1 MENDNKNQ
9 SIGFQEKGADQIYQ
23 RLFSDTKG
31 KKRFLLADEVGLGKT
46 ITASNVIDRI
56 LENNPHAV
64 TRIGYIC
71 NNLALAQE
79 NKEKLM
85 KNIKNAKPRII
96 GSDRLSLFV
105 FDYYGFYDSN
115 TKYIFN
121 ELKDHFTNDDNR
133 LLQYIYWLAPISD
146 KELLFQFKNEFQDL
160 NNWSKCLIDYKGTS
174 RRQFFETS
182 TDAYYVKRKIDK
194 YFRNNA
200 GEIERFCEC
209 VNTEWE
215 KNKNSW
221 LQDNC
226 GQLPS
231 YKQIKKISIKDP
243 VTMKLLREIVEFKG
257 YNLDLSYTENID
269 SYVKNSDIINKYML
283 EYMNCIR
290 EQIEKTNLEIYT
302 ITKQTSL
309 EDASKEGKADVQKK
323 SKVEER
329 MLAYLLS
336 PIRIGD
342 TLFLAI
348 DKIMMKWA
356 VGELSVS
363 YAEDVPDDVRSFLD
377 GLYEAVFD
385 GTVVSDEEKK
395 LISQRKRELL
405 DELKGYYDKLRSD
418 SKKYMNMRND
428 FGEFLLGDKE
438 NRNKESDLLFR
449 SMDEYTASGKENEWL
464 TYMRRMLGRF
474 AASKLNFDLMI
485 ADEIQNYSDSIT
497 QTVSSDL
504 NNAAFKLFGEDKPVL
519 LMSATPFPIYSQK
532 QEMDEPA
539 EEKDHDDS
547 ETKAPDRKQVYDTFI
562 KTVEY
567 LLPDGSIDQWKG
579 RWEEQESIKKQEVE
593 DWKKEND
600 SRHFEEYKKAVK
612 QQEAL
617 LIEANI
623 MRTERLSSGSV
634 QGLQEKNVTVPI
646 DSVLVEEIL
655 KVPKMS
661 IVLSDIQDIV
671 NKCGGEIY
679 LGGLSSASDEQEDDD
694 IFFDDFCFF
703 YKKENKK
710 MEFCSITDALFCD
723 IIDGMKIMCSKC
735 YKVTVSDWGIEDITE
750 CDDTAY
756 KDQYKKYKEKLI
768 GIGKLKSTPAIFS
781 FSKDYAFEN
790 YTESEQTSNHTI
802 DPSRKAQKLKLFAYG
817 YEETDKEKE
826 GLLYNARVKQLITTI
841 FDDERKEDDKEW
853 KEKQHKLLFI
863 PPVHASQTLSGVFE
877 GMTGVSKRLFFSRY
891 GMTTKSLSDILNY
904 EAERRQINDWENFLK
919 DRQFS
924 IPVVS
929 GGRTELV
936 WNKKQRKFFFR
947 DVDTKKETN
956 PSTVV
961 KNLFDYDVSR
971 INDNNNGSPYA
982 YTNKRNDI
990 FPRSENNISGEVQ
1003 NFCMHYFRYMTSQYS
1018 LRVLMAYVYA
1028 DGNYPPC
1035 TSLYDLIMAYG
1046 ASGCIHDVM
1055 DEYFFAIEYK
1065 EEKSIFTVSEK
1076 NKEAD
1081 IEYSFA
1087 IAHNSREKTNEENLA
1102 IKIKKFLSP
1111 FLPFQ
1116 FISTSIGQE
1125 GFDFHLYCRKIV
1137 HWTITHDPVK
1147 FEQREGRINR
1157 YHCYANRL
1165 RAETLLDKKTVWNG
1179 WDDLFSSLRAK
1190 YNDETGL
1197 IPDFVIPMQKDF
1209 PDYCNFVRE
1218 FYYYPESYEA
1228 KTLKDVLKS
1237 LGSYRA
1243 LLGRCGDYN
1252 YEDDFEKFAEEYI
1265 KNGGNISDFFINL
1278 SPLNTDSEG
1287 TVEKENA
1294 SASQNEDVSAPE
1306 EPTSPQPEETSA
1318 PEKMDT
1324 PQPEKTV
1331 DPVIDKVTEDIK
1343 DRNTVSFSKWYGDD
1357 IRANIING
1365 KKLIV
1370 GQPSNG
1376 KTLLLREAAE
1386 RNGLAGVEAVT
1397 ITDTAIPIVAE
1408 SLVQSMDMD
1417 NLRKIHLEPISHNTA
1432 ICIILDII
1440 CRKYV
1445 HRENILTYS
1454 TAEEILRTVNML
1466 RMNGLKECENN
1477 SVFHIGE
1484 ILTEYES
1491 FLKQNGLYDK
1501 ARLLQESILYLEE
1514 LHGAEKRCAEELH
1527 GYAFLDDHTPDA
1539 LETKLINLLTNNNV
1553 RTVSENGATMKDV
1566 RFFKAY
1572 GMMDEVLT
1580 IAKEIQSKNLVSGDT
1595 AIYYTDLAYVDM
1607 IKCIFGEMNIPVY
1620 FKGGISAE
1628 KDSTIRLWL
1637 SILDWW
1643 KNDCRMEYFENIL
1656 LNPVVQIP
1664 GEENTDKDAAQ
1675 ESGINEKSKSSIL
1688 KYISRNMGYL
1698 YGGHNMKALA
1708 KRFSDKGT
1716 EHNQTKKRSEDMTLE
1731 FIHDLT
1737 EIFCAGSM
1745 DRQCKRYKPS
1755 DFFFNGLMRFTEKYH
1770 IPDKEYSDLKRN
1782 IEVPL
1787 QYITCIFDFDGLYSL
1802 LSRQIKGLRLSEQ
1815 YTPDAVTVQR
1825 FTGQKTIS
1833 PAMNTYIIG
1842 LSSSLVL
1849 KKADESPLISDEEI
1863 SRLLPKDTAKKYL
1876 GSKKN
1881 AVIQDEADYLVS
1893 CMQDGGT
1900 LTVSYPYYDQS
1911 ELKIRS
1917 LSGIFE
1923 SLYKKYGNQAEL
1935 TEHNSLSFLD
1945 SAEAFDKR
1953 DSSKAL
1959 FALEKLEKEKT
1970 DRKIITD
1977 TFLRVM
1983 EETGNKKNTKTQN
1996 QNTGS
2001 EQKIKLRLSASS
2013 FDTLLNCPRKYFI
2026 ENKFGI
2032 HEEPEQETIGG
2043 WLKPNQK
2050 GTVFHNVMEE
2060 YISSFCG
2067 EEEELSA
2074 REPKETFRFDKGR
2087 FETIFERVISEYD
2100 IIPYDLPADKKQD
2113 IKEIKEVAEIYLKE
2127 LASVQQDGY
2136 VPCSVEYKFKTGQKA
2151 EDTSDLESS
2160 KVFTDQ
2166 IGGFELEYTIGFLD
2180 RVDKKTGSDGKPHF
2194 RIVDYK
2200 TGYLDKFIEDHT
2212 MILVQHYV
2220 YQKALQET
2228 LGSSGIVDGFEF
2240 IFPFDRSRSIW
2251 EYREGEFIDT
2261 GKATTVTK
2269 IIVREPDKLNEHI
2282 NSILDKYESNMKKGI
2297 CPAHDVSFNTIYPK
2311 RNAKYDKRA
2320 AVKNCRFIDICGGC
2334 ADRS

>member
-96 GSDRLSLFV
+96 RGDRLSLFV
-105 FDYYGFYDSN
+105 LDYYGFYDST

-121 ELKDHFTNDDNR
+121 SLKDDFNNNSNR
-133 LLQYIYWLAPISD
+133 MLQYIYWLAPISD
-146 KELLFQFKNEFQDL
+146 KELLFQFKNEFQDW

-174 RRQFFETS
+174 RMQFFETS
-182 TDAYYVKRKIDK
+182 TKDAYYVKRKIDK

-221 LQDNC
+221 LQDHC

-269 SYVKNSDIINKYML
+269 SYVKNSDIINEYML

-302 ITKQTSL
+302 ITNQTSL

-405 DELKGYYDKLRSD
+405 NELKGYYDKLRSD
-418 SKKYMNMRND
+418 SKKYMKMRND

-438 NRNKESDLLFR
+438 NRNKERDLLVR

-464 TYMRRMLGRF
+464 TYMRRILGRF

-539 EEKDHDDS
+539 EKNDPDDS
-547 ETKAPDRKQVYDTFI
+547 ETKPMSSQNIYESFI
-562 KTVEY
+562 ETIKY

-579 RWEEQESIKKQEVE
+579 RWEEQESKKKKAVE
-593 DWKKEND
+593 AWKTDHD
-600 SRHFEEYKKAVK
+600 SSHFEEYKEAVRN
-612 QQEAL
+612 QEGL

-623 MRTERLSSGSV
+623 MRTERLSSDCATV
-634 QGLQEKNVTVPI
+634 FQQKNVTVPI

-655 KVPKMS
+655 RAPRMS
-661 IVLSDIQDIV
+661 IVLSDYDDIV
-671 NKCGGEIY
+671 EKCGGEIY
-679 LGGLSSASDEQEDDD
+679 FGGLSSASDEQEDDD

-735 YKVTVSDWGIEDITE
+735 YKVTVSDCGIEEVTE
-750 CDDTAY
+750 CDGIDY
-756 KDQYKKYKEKLI
+756 KNQYKEKLI

-781 FSKDYAFEN
+781 YSEGYAFEN

-802 DPSRKAQKLKLFAYG
+802 DQSDQSRKAKKQKLFADG
-817 YEETDKEKE
+817 GEKPDEKE
-826 GLLYNARVKQLITTI
+826 GLLYNARVKLLIKTF
-841 FDDERKEDDKEW
+841 FDDE
-853 KEKQHKLLFI
+853 KQHRILFI
-863 PPVHASQTLSGVFE
+863 PPIHVSDKDGLSGVFK

-891 GMTTKSLSDILNY
+891 GMTTESLSDILNH

-919 DRQFS
+919 DHPFSS

-936 WNKKQRKFFFR
+936 WDKEQRKFFFQ
-947 DVDTKKETN
+947 DVDPKKN
-956 PSTVV
+956 PSTV
-961 KNLFDYDVSR
+961 LFDYDKSR

-990 FPRSENNISGEVQ
+990 FPRSEVQ
-1003 NFCMHYFRYMTSQYS
+1003 NFCKHYFRYMTSQYS

-1035 TSLYDLIMAYG
+1035 TPLYDLIMAYG

-1076 NKEAD
+1076 NKEEKNKED
-1081 IEYSFA
+1081 SFA

-1137 HWTITHDPVK
+1137 HWTLTHDPVK

-1165 RAETLLDKKTVWNG
+1165 RAESLRKDSNTEWQG
-1179 WDDLFSSLRAK
+1179 WDKLFSDLPHDK
-1190 YNDETGL
+1190 TGL
-1197 IPDFVIPMQKDF
+1197 VPDFVTPMPKNGEE
-1209 PDYCNFVRE
+1209 YCNFVRE

-1252 YEDDFEKFAEEYI
+1252 YEDDFDAFADAYSNLDGA
-1265 KNGGNISDFFINL
+1265 KISDLFVDI
-1278 SPLNTDSEG
+1278 SPDSYKRIS
-1287 TVEKENA
+1287 TA
-1294 SASQNEDVSAPE
+1294 RNEEIPAPE
-1306 EPTSPQPEETSA
+1306 APATARNEEIPA
-1318 PEKMDT
+1318 PEKT
-1324 PQPEKTV
+1324 AALQPV
-1331 DPVIDKVTEDIK
+1331 KVTGTVKAPDI
-1343 DRNTVSFSKWYGDD
+1343 VSFAEWYGDD

-1370 GQPSNG
+1370 GHPSNG

-1397 ITDTAIPIVAE
+1397 ITETAVPIVAE

-1553 RTVSENGATMKDV
+1553 RTVSEGGTTLRDV

-2067 EEEELSA
+2067 EEEKLSA

-2180 RVDKKTGSDGKPHF
+2180 RVDKKTGSDGKSHF

-2200 TGYLDKFIEDHT
+2200 TGSLDKFIEDHT